1 MGDRINQDGMQWL
14 TRSAPMWQRRAFL
27 KAAGAGFA
35 ASLLPQ
41 RAMALQRSELVF
53 ASAVQTAS
61 GGYGAVLLG
70 ERGDL
75 IANID
80 LPARGHDITVSREA
94 GRGVVFARQPGTFAV
109 VFDPVG
115 REAPVTLTSIEGR
128 HFFGHGVFSPD
139 GRLLYATESDFE
151 AAQGVVGIYDATD
164 SYRRLGEFP
173 TYGTGPHEMLLMPD
187 GVTFVVANGGI
198 ETHPDFGR
206 AELNLDTMDPSIAF
220 IDRRDGR
227 LVGQLRLDA
236 GLHQLS
242 IRHMAVDGRG
252 RVWFGCQYRGA
263 PSDRPQLV
271 GYATMD
277 GDIRLMEL
285 PQDTLADLR
294 NYVGS
299 VAASIDGTRVAVSS
313 PEGDLLVA
321 IDVEGKR
328 PVLVEELRNGCGLA
342 ADGAGFVATSGPGE
356 MIGIAGAERERQ
368 QFDFQF
374 DNHMLRVG

>member
-1 MGDRINQDGMQWL
+1 
-14 TRSAPMWQRRAFL
+14 MWQRRAFL

-35 ASLLPQ
+35 ASLMPRQ
-41 RAMALQRSELVF
+41 VAALERSELVF
-53 ASAVQTAS
+53 ASSVQTTS
-61 GGYGAVLLG
+61 GGFGAVLLG
-70 ERGDL
+70 ERGDV
-75 IANID
+75 IANIA
-80 LPARGHDITVSREA
+80 LPDRGHDITISREA

-109 VFDPVG
+109 VFDPAGQV
-115 REAPVTLTSIEGR
+115 APVTLDSIEGR
-128 HFFGHGVFSPD
+128 HFFGHGVFSPN

-151 AAQGVVGIYDATD
+151 VAQGVIGIYDATD
-164 SYRRLGEFP
+164 GYRRVGEFP

-206 AELNLDTMDPSIAF
+206 TELNLETMDPSVVF

-227 LVGQLRLDA
+227 LVGQLRLAA

-242 IRHMAVDGRG
+242 IRHMAIDMRG
-252 RVWFGCQYRGA
+252 RVWFGCQYKGV
-263 PSDRPQLV
+263 PSESPQLV

-277 GDIRLMEL
+277 GGIRLIEL
-285 PQDTLADLR
+285 PHDTLRDLR

-299 VAASIDGTRVAVSS
+299 VAVSADGGMIAVSS

-321 IDVEGKR
+321 IDAEGGR
-328 PVLVEELRNGCGLA
+328 PVLVETLRNGCGLA
-342 ADGAGFVATSGPGE
+342 ADGAGFVATSGLGE
-356 MIGIAGAERERQ
+356 MIGIGGAEREKQ
-368 QFDFQF
+368 KFEFLF

>member
-1 MGDRINQDGMQWL
+1 
-14 TRSAPMWQRRAFL
+14 MWQRRAFL

-35 ASLLPQ
+35 ASLLPRQ
-41 RAMALQRSELVF
+41 VLALERNELVF

-75 IANID
+75 IASID
-80 LPARGHDITVSREA
+80 LPDRGHDITISREA
-94 GRGVVFARQPGTFAV
+94 GRGVVFARQPGTFAL
-109 VFDPVG
+109 VFDPSG
-115 REAPVTLTSIEGR
+115 REAPVTLSSVAGR
-128 HFFGHGVFSPD
+128 HFYGHGVFSPD
-139 GRLLYATESDFE
+139 GKLLYATESDFE

-164 SYRRLGEFP
+164 GYRRVGEFP

-206 AELNLDTMDPSIAF
+206 AELNIDTMDPSVVF

-227 LVGQLRLDA
+227 LVGQLRLEA

-242 IRHMAVDGRG
+242 IRHMAIDGRG
-252 RVWFGCQYRGA
+252 RVWFGCQYKGA
-263 PSDRPQLV
+263 PGASPQLV
-271 GYATMD
+271 GYASMD
-277 GDIRLMEL
+277 GAIELVEL
-285 PQDTLADLR
+285 PPGTLADLR

-299 VAASIDGTRVAVSS
+299 VAASADGATVAVSS

-321 IDVEGKR
+321 IDTEGKH
-328 PVLVEELRNGCGLA
+328 PVLVETLRNGCGLA
-342 ADGAGFVATSGPGE
+342 ADEAGFVATSGDGE
-356 MIGIAGAERERQ
+356 MIGIAGAERERRRYG
-368 QFDFQF
+368 FLF
-374 DNHMLRVG
+374 DNHVLRVG

>member
-1 MGDRINQDGMQWL
+1 
-14 TRSAPMWQRRAFL
+14 MWQRRAFL
-27 KAAGAGFA
+27 KAAGASFA
-35 ASLLPQ
+35 ASLVPRQVL
-41 RAMALQRSELVF
+41 ALERNELVF
-53 ASAVQTAS
+53 ASSVQTTG

-75 IANID
+75 IASID
-80 LPARGHDITVSREA
+80 LPDRGHDITISREA

-109 VFDPVG
+109 VFDPAG
-115 REAPVTLTSIEGR
+115 KEAPVTLTSVEGR
-128 HFFGHGVFSPD
+128 HFYGHGVFSPD

-151 AAQGVVGIYDATD
+151 AARGVVGIYDATD
-164 SYRRLGEFP
+164 GYRRIGEFP

-206 AELNLDTMDPSIAF
+206 TELNIETMDPSVVF

-227 LVGQLRLDA
+227 LVGQLRLEA

-242 IRHMAVDGRG
+242 IRHMAIDARS
-252 RVWFGCQYRGA
+252 RVWFGCQYKGA
-263 PSDRPQLV
+263 PGESPQLV

-277 GDIRLMEL
+277 GEIRLVDL
-285 PQDTLADLR
+285 PPGTLADLR

-299 VAASIDGTRVAVSS
+299 VAASADGSMVAVSS

-321 IDVEGKR
+321 IDTEGKR
-328 PVLVEELRNGCGLA
+328 PVLVETLRNGCGLA
-342 ADGAGFVATSGPGE
+342 ADGAGFVATSGDGA
-356 MIGIAGAERERQ
+356 MIGIAGAERERRT
-368 QFDFQF
+368 FGFLF
-374 DNHMLRVG
+374 DNHVLRMG

>member
-1 MGDRINQDGMQWL
+1 
-14 TRSAPMWQRRAFL
+14 MWQRRAFL

-35 ASLLPQ
+35 ASLLPRQ
-41 RAMALQRSELVF
+41 SAALERSELVF
-53 ASAVQTAS
+53 ASSIQTSS
-61 GGYGAVLLG
+61 GGFGAVLLG

-75 IANID
+75 IASID
-80 LPARGHDITVSREA
+80 LPDRGHDITVSREA

-109 VFDPVG
+109 VFDPAG
-115 REAPVTLTSIEGR
+115 REAPLTLTSIEGR

-139 GRLLYATESDFE
+139 GRLLYATESDFD
-151 AAQGVVGIYDATD
+151 AAKGVIGIYDATD
-164 SYRRLGEFP
+164 GYRRIGEFP

-198 ETHPDFGR
+198 ETHPDYGR
-206 AELNLDTMDPSIAF
+206 AELNLDTMDPSVVF
-220 IDRRDGR
+220 VDRRDGR

-242 IRHMAVDGRG
+242 IRHMAIDVRG
-252 RVWFGCQYRGA
+252 RVWFGCQYRGS
-263 PSDRPQLV
+263 PTESPQLV

-277 GDIRLMEL
+277 GEIRLIEL
-285 PQDTLADLR
+285 PIDTLRDLR

-299 VAASIDGTRVAVSS
+299 VAVSADGGTIAVSS

-321 IDVEGKR
+321 IDAEGGR
-328 PVLVEELRNGCGLA
+328 PALTQALRSGCGLA
-342 ADGAGFVATSGPGE
+342 ADGTGFVATSGLGE
-356 MIGIAGAERERQ
+356 MIGMAGAERDTQ
-368 QFDFQF
+368 TFDFQF